1 MRLQEITAED
11 DDDEARRLAALRAY
25 AVLDTD
31 REVAFDDLADLAAAV
46 CDTPMAAISLVDD
59 DRQWFK
65 AETGLGVRQTDRSV
79 SFCSHALDEPEF
91 MEVRDATTDP
101 RFADNPLVTG
111 EMGVRF
117 YAGAV
122 LRTPAGEALGAA
134 CVIDT
139 RPRPEGLTPKQ
150 RRLLVGVARQ
160 AMSQLELRRS
170 IVAERAGRV
179 ERDVS
184 DARLQAAMDAQLIG
198 SWVWHIKTDQVFAD
212 ARFAEFYNVD
222 PALAV
227 RGVPLSVF
235 LEGMEEADR
244 PGVNAAIRTAVE
256 TGEVFAEEYRLR
268 PPAGSAAPRWVLA
281 RGRVIYDA
289 DGEPDRFPGAVV
301 DITDRRR
308 VEDEQKS
315 TAAALQVAL
324 KAGGL
329 GRWDHNPAAGTR
341 YYDDRLR
348 EMFGLE
354 PGEDR
359 DFDATLAH
367 VHPDD
372 RPAILEGSR
381 MAIDPDRK
389 GGFEQT
395 FRVIAPG
402 GGWRWIEAT
411 GRTFFQFG
419 KCVRFTGVMRD
430 VSDRVQRDLEQVDSA
445 LRLQLALDAADVGTW
460 SFDPT
465 TQAVE
470 WDSRTRRIFDVGAD
484 APITFLGDFIGRLH
498 PDDQARALERITVAL
513 SGLSYHDELRVRLPS
528 GADRWIGVRGGRSP
542 GESAFIG
549 TLRDITAEKAME
561 AQRRLLAEELRHR
574 MKNMLA
580 MVQSIGSQTLR
591 TASSRDEARRIF
603 AERLVALGGALD
615 TLTER
620 TWTAAPLRSVID
632 AAVAPHDPD
641 GRRVVRGGEDLQL
654 AAKPALAL
662 TLALHELATN
672 AVKYGALSTP
682 AGQVDLSWRVEGAG
696 ADALLIV
703 QWRESGGPPV
713 TPPAKRS
720 FGSRLIESNVGQE
733 FAGTAR
739 IAFEPTGVIWRLE
752 APLAG
757 VTED

>member
-1 MRLQEITAED
+1 MGFQRIMTDED
-11 DDDEARRLAALRAY
+11 EPEARRLEALRAY

-65 AETGLGVRQTDRSV
+65 AETGVGVRETERSI
-79 SFCSHALDEPEF
+79 SFCSRALDEPEF
-91 MEVRDATTDP
+91 MEIRDATADP
-101 RFADNPLVTG
+101 RFADNALVTG
-111 EMGVRF
+111 DMGVRF

-139 RPRPEGLTPKQ
+139 KPRPEGLSPKQ
-150 RRLLVGVARQ
+150 RRLLIGVARQ

-170 IVAERAGRV
+170 IVAERSSRV
-179 ERDVS
+179 EREVS

-212 ARFAEFYNVD
+212 SRFAEFYNVD
-222 PALAV
+222 PALAA

-235 LEGMEEADR
+235 VDGMEAADR
-244 PGVNAAIRTAVE
+244 PGVNAAIRSAVE

-268 PPAGSAAPRWVLA
+268 PPAGTTSPRWVLA

-289 DGEPDRFPGAVV
+289 EGKPDRFPGAVV

-348 EMFGLE
+348 EMFGLS

-359 DFDATLAH
+359 NFDATLSH

-372 RPAILEGSR
+372 QPAVLEAAR
-381 MAIDPDRK
+381 LATDPDRK
-389 GGFEQT
+389 GGFEQV
-395 FRVIAPG
+395 FRVRSLQ
-402 GGWRWIEAT
+402 GGWRWIEAS
-411 GRTFFQFG
+411 GRTFFEYG

-430 VSDRVQRDLEQVDSA
+430 VSERVQRDQERVDSA

-460 SFDPT
+460 SFNPD
-465 TQAVE
+465 TQSIE
-470 WDSRTRRIFDVGAD
+470 WDSRTRRIFDVGPD
-484 APITFLGDFIGRLH
+484 APVEFMADFIGRLH
-498 PDDQARALERITVAL
+498 PDDQPRALARISEAL
-513 SGLSYHDELRVRLPS
+513 NGATYDDELRVRLTS
-528 GADRWIGVRGGRSP
+528 GADRWIGVRGGRTP

-549 TLRDITAEKAME
+549 TLRDISAEKAME
-561 AQRRLLAEELRHR
+561 AQRRLLSEELRHR

-591 TASSRDEARRIF
+591 TAASRDEARRIF

-620 TWTAAPLRSVID
+620 TWTAAPLRGVID
-632 AAVAPHDPD
+632 AALAPHDLHGD
-641 GRRVVRGGEDLQL
+641 RVLRSGPDLQL

-662 TLALHELATN
+662 TLAMHELATN
-672 AVKYGALSTP
+672 AVKYGALSIPT
-682 AGQVDLSWRVEGAG
+682 GRVDLSWAVTGSEP
-696 ADALLIV
+696 LLEIE
-703 QWRESGGPPV
+703 WREAGGPPV
-713 TPPAKRS
+713 VEPQKRS

-733 FAGTAR
+733 FGGAAKITFDPAG
-739 IAFEPTGVIWRLE
+739 VVWRLS

-757 VTED
+757 VVED

>member
-1 MRLQEITAED
+1 MRFDKIKAEHEAS
-11 DDDEARRLAALRAY
+11 EARRLAALRAY
-25 AVLDTD
+25 AVLDTE
-31 REVAFDDLADLAAAV
+31 REIGFDDLADLAAAV

-65 AETGLGVRQTDRSV
+65 AETGIGVRETDRSV
-79 SFCSHALDEPEF
+79 SFCSRALNEPEF
-91 MEVRDATTDP
+91 MEVRDATSDP
-101 RFADNPLVTG
+101 RFADNPMVTG
-111 EMGVRF
+111 TMGVRF

-122 LRTPAGEALGAA
+122 MRTPSGEALGAA

-150 RRLLVGVARQ
+150 RQLLLGVARQ

-170 IVAERAGRV
+170 VGAERSSRV
-179 ERDVS
+179 EREIS

-198 SWVWHIKTDQVFAD
+198 SWVWHIKTDEVFAD
-212 ARFAEFYNVD
+212 ARFAEFYHVD
-222 PALAV
+222 PAEAA
-227 RGVPLSVF
+227 RGIPFQNFML
-235 LEGMEEADR
+235 GMEEADR
-244 PGVNAAIRTAVE
+244 PVVSAAIKTAIE
-256 TGEVFAEEYRLR
+256 TGDIFAEEFRLR
-268 PPAGSAAPRWVLA
+268 PPLGSKTPRWVMA

-289 DGEPDRFPGAVV
+289 EGRPDRFPGAAI

-308 VEDEQKS
+308 VEDDQKS

-348 EMFGLE
+348 DMFGLA

-359 DFDATLAH
+359 DFNATLGH

-372 RPAILEGSR
+372 QAAILEATKA
-381 MAIDPDRK
+381 AIDPERQ

-395 FRVIAPG
+395 FRVRAPE

-411 GRTFFQFG
+411 GRSFFEFG
-419 KCVRFTGVMRD
+419 HCIRFTGVMRD
-430 VSDRVQRDLEQVDSA
+430 VSDRVQRDLERVDSA

-460 SFDPT
+460 SFDPA

-470 WDSRTRRIFDVGAD
+470 WDSRTRRIFEVAPD
-484 APITFLGDFIGRLH
+484 APITFLNDFIGRLH
-498 PDDQARALERITVAL
+498 PDDQAGALERISFAL
-513 SGLSYHDELRVRLPS
+513 EGRSYDDELRIRLPS
-528 GADRWIGVRGGRSP
+528 GADRWVGVRGGRAP
-542 GESAFIG
+542 GDDVFIG
-549 TLRDITAEKAME
+549 TLRDITAEKVME
-561 AQRRLLAEELRHR
+561 AQRRLLSEELRHR

-620 TWTAAPLRSVID
+620 TWTAAPIRSVID
-632 AAVAPHDPD
+632 SAVAPHDP
-641 GRRVVRGGEDLQL
+641 GGERIRRSGEDLKL
-654 AAKPALAL
+654 GAKPALAL

-672 AVKYGALSTP
+672 ATKYGSLSVLT
-682 AGQVDLSWRVEGAG
+682 GRVDLSWHVSGDGSDSRLVIE
-696 ADALLIV
+696 
-703 QWRESGGPPV
+703 WRESGGPPV
-713 TPPAKRS
+713 VEPARRS

-733 FAGTAR
+733 FGGIAKINFASAGV
-739 IAFEPTGVIWRLE
+739 EWRLD
-752 APLAG
+752 APLAD
-757 VTED
+757 VTEA